1 MHVRE
6 SHIFPNVNFIFP
18 GLSMLQNGPVPKFF
32 DESTLNRLFSN
43 NSSEEFESACVHN
56 LKKGL
61 DCLGLIKVNDDK
73 LCGICCLLHQT
84 HISNKN
90 LYTYCH

>member
-1 MHVRE
+1 MDLCQH
-6 SHIFPNVNFIFP
+6 F
-18 GLSMLQNGPVPKFF
+18 LMKAL
-32 DESTLNRLFSN
+32 DLNNLFSN

-90 LYTYCH
+90 LYTYYHKFYKKKVTYVW